1 MKVSKNILVILLSVV
16 FIFPVLNSFAQKEAN
31 WWYFGSKAGLNFN
44 SIVSGLPTPVSNGAM
59 VTQEGCA
66 SISDANGR
74 LLFYTD
80 GKTVWNRNH
89 VVMSN
94 GTGLLGNFSSTQSA
108 VIVPFPGNSK
118 KYYVFT
124 IWTSTSTGFRY
135 SVVDMAQSSG
145 LGSVISTS
153 KNTLVFAPTCERIT
167 AGARTGGGYWV
178 LAQHKSSNRFS
189 AYAVTT
195 SGVATT
201 AVTTAIG
208 PTPNASGIG
217 YMKLSPK
224 GDKLGVGYHRV
235 TVFLLDFDKR
245 TGILSNLREDK
256 NNRGAYGVEF
266 SPDGKLFYAAPANS
280 TVRQYN
286 AYTAS
291 STAFI
296 ASASSFATSG
306 KNSYALQL
314 GPDGKIYVTNYMKNQ
329 LSVIHNPNVVGVGCS
344 LSLSGPTIPTGAHSR
359 IGFPTFV
366 QSFFNP
372 TTFSVKDACDKEWVK
387 ISVKDTGAVDSVF
400 YNYGDTASSSNTSWN
415 RLDSHIFSGP
425 GKYEVL
431 AYAFYSSAGKV
442 FRDTLRDTVTVLQ
455 IPIVVLP
462 NDTTICTSDSILGL
476 ITNAKW
482 ADPFQRLWQD
492 SSKGKWMHIGST
504 GKFYLSATN
513 RCGTGSD
520 TINIDSLFKRTLD
533 LGNDTVICLG
543 DSLVFDISDTSA
555 TYLWSDG
562 YKKPNRVIDSTD
574 VYWAQSTN
582 LCGTIRDT
590 ISIEVLAPPKI
601 DLGMDKSLCKSKS
614 QYAIFGDNGVSKYSY
629 YTWSNGLKGPGTYRI
644 ITYNAGTFWVE
655 EKNKCGVAMDT
666 INILAD
672 VTIPPF
678 FGRDSVVCLGDTIT
692 LRPRIKLKSELW
704 STGSKDSSIL
714 IYQGGTY
721 WLRASNSCGKRLD
734 TINYVLR
741 EVPQIGL
748 PSDSIICIGDS
759 ATLEVKSPNTNFL
772 WSTGAT
778 VSLIWASKTGV
789 YWVRASNVCGLDIDT
804 VKIEVD
810 GPAEVSLQRDTF
822 ICNTDQII
830 ITAKHKYARTFL
842 WNTGN
847 LTDKQ
852 NINRGG
858 RYRVMA
864 INKCGVDSAS
874 IEIDHEY
881 TPVPNLGPDTTI
893 CQGDKIELRTQ
904 IAPELLSY
912 SQVKW
917 NGKYDSKELYV
928 DRSGFYKV
936 VVSNRCGVGEDEMEV
951 KVRGLP
957 RIKAKDTIVCDNI
970 IEYDNTNTSYEF
982 LWQDGSTS
990 KRYRIKSPGDYSVEM
1005 WDELGC
1011 YSSVR
1016 FVVRQCPSE
1025 MWSPSAF
1032 SPNYDELNESFRVYK
1047 DGIYAFEIEIYD
1059 RWNKLVFQSND
1070 INKGWQGTVDND
1082 PSRVCAQG
1090 MYIWKV
1096 KFREEENNQ
1105 LQIVIGEVNLVR

>member
-1 MKVSKNILVILLSVV
+1 MT
-16 FIFPVLNSFAQKEAN
+16 
-31 WWYFGSKAGLNFN
+31 
-44 SIVSGLPTPVSNGAM
+44 SGVPQTLSNGSIN
-59 VTQEGCA
+59 TTEGCA
-66 SISDANGR
+66 SISDANGG

-80 GKTVWNRNH
+80 GIKVWDRNH
-89 VVMSN
+89 VQMTN
-94 GTGLLGNFSSTQSA
+94 GFGMLGNPSSTQSG
-108 VIVPFPGNSK
+108 VIIPFPGNK
-118 KYYVFT
+118 NKFYVFT
-124 IWTSTSTGFRY
+124 AAAIGISNNGIKY
-135 SVVDMAQSSG
+135 SVVDMTLRSG
-145 LGSVISTS
+145 MGDVISTS
-153 KNTLVFAPTCERIT
+153 KNTSVFDPSCERIT
-167 AGARTGGGYWV
+167 ATARTGGGYWV
-178 LAQHKSSNRFS
+178 IAQEGSTAKYH
-189 AYAVTT
+189 AYAIT
-195 SGVATT
+195 SAGVSPT
-201 AVTTAIG
+201 AVTTTIG
-208 PTPNASGIG
+208 PVPSNINGIG
-217 YMKLSPK
+217 YMKASPK
-224 GDKLGVGYHRV
+224 GDKVGVCYYSNNGEA
-235 TVFLLDFDKR
+235 FIMDFNPR
-245 TGILSNLREDK
+245 SGVLSNVKKDIAT
-256 NNRGAYGVEF
+256 GSFYGLEF
-266 SPDGKLFYAAPANS
+266 SGDGSKLY
-280 TVRQYN
+280 
-286 AYTAS
+286 
-291 STAFI
+291 I
-296 ASASSFATSG
+296 ATYSASSIYQFNANATTQSVFRSSRTTITTSG
-306 KNSYALQL
+306 SLAVRAMQI
-314 GPDGKIYVTNYMKNQ
+314 GPDLKIYIASNSSS
-329 LSVIHNPNVVGVGCS
+329 LAVIQNPNAQGAACS
-344 LSLSGPTIPTGAHSR
+344 LSVNGPTIPAGGRVSL
-359 IGFPTFV
+359 GLPTFI

-400 YNYGDTASSSNTSWN
+400 YNYGDTASSKNSSWN
-415 RLDSHIFSGP
+415 RLDSHIFTGP
-425 GKYEVL
+425 GKYEIL
-431 AYAFYSSAGKV
+431 AYAFYTSKSKV
-442 FRDTLRDTVTVLQ
+442 IRDTLRDTVIVLQ
-455 IPIVVLP
+455 VPIVILP
-462 NDTTICTSDSILGL
+462 NDTTICTSDSIFGL

-482 ADPFQRLWQD
+482 AAPFERLWQD
-492 SSKGKWMHIGST
+492 STRLSWMHIDST

>member
-1 MKVSKNILVILLSVV
+1 MHFTSSSPIAV
-16 FIFPVLNSFAQKEAN
+16 AN
-31 WWYFGSKAGLNFN
+31 GQLKTL
-44 SIVSGLPTPVSNGAM
+44 
-59 VTQEGCA
+59 EGCA
-66 SISDANGR
+66 TISNPSGR

-80 GKTVWNRNH
+80 GRTVYNRSH
-89 VVMSN
+89 STMTN
-94 GTGLLGNFSSTQSA
+94 GTGLLGSSSATSSA
-108 VIVPFPGNSK
+108 VIIRKPGSTTRF
-118 KYYVFT
+118 YVFT
-124 IWTSTSTGFRY
+124 VDCCNRTVGGFRW
-135 SVVDMAQSSG
+135 SEVDMTQSTG

-153 KNTLVFAPTCERIT
+153 KNTLIRTPVSENVT
-167 AGARTGGGYWV
+167 AVAHSNGRDVWV
-178 LAQHKSSNRFS
+178 LCVGANTNVYYAYLVTS
-189 AYAVTT
+189 A
-195 SGVATT
+195 GVATT
-201 AVTTAIG
+201 PVTTTIG
-208 PTPNASGIG
+208 PNTSTWGYLKASTSGKRMAIANG
-217 YMKLSPK
+217 GS
-224 GDKLGVGYHRV
+224 GTGRNVV
-235 TVFLLDFDKR
+235 IFDFNSR
-245 TGILSNLREDK
+245 TGVLTNPIQVSVTTGRP
-256 NNRGAYGVEF
+256 YGIEF
-266 SPDGKLFYAAPANS
+266 SPDEKLLYYTTWYAGSSLHQINLNAGSSAKVITS
-280 TVRQYN
+280 DTVISKPIGSN
-286 AYTAS
+286 N
-291 STAFI
+291 F
-296 ASASSFATSG
+296 G
-306 KNSYALQL
+306 ALQL
-314 GPDGKIYVTNYMKNQ
+314 APDGKIYMANDRKAF
-329 LSVIHNPNVVGVGCS
+329 LGVIGSPN
-344 LSLSGPTIPTGAHSR
+344 SR
-359 IGFPTFV
+359 GSACNFTLNGFAISIGKTSAIGLPTFN

-387 ISVKDTGAVDSVF
+387 ISVKDTGAVDSVL
-400 YNYGDTASSSNTSWN
+400 YNYGDTASSKNSSWN
-415 RLDSHIFSGP
+415 RLDSHIFTGP

-431 AYAFYSSAGKV
+431 AYAFYTSKSKV

-492 SSKGKWMHIGST
+492 SSKGKWMHIDST

-704 STGSKDSSIL
+704 STGSKDSSIR

-789 YWVRASNVCGLDIDT
+789 YWVRASNVCGTDIDT

-1070 INKGWQGTVDND
+1070 INKGWQGTVEND

-1105 LQIVIGEVNLVR
+1105 LQIVIGEVSLVR